1 MFRTPARLLATI
13 ALVLLAGAA
22 AANEAQIR
30 KALEPK
36 LGGARIE
43 GIQPAPMPGL
53 FEVRFRSSEGIQV
66 VYADATGNYVFQGK
80 IFDTRND
87 RDLTGE
93 RVRKLNA
100 IRFDALPLDQAVKIK
115 RGNGSRV
122 MAMFSDPYCPAC
134 RQFERELA
142 KMDNLT
148 VYVFMYPVIRP
159 ANTAHSKSVWCSAD
173 RAKAWLELAAAQR
186 PKVPEAAP
194 TCANPVEK
202 TLELGQGLG
211 VNSTPTIFLANGERF
226 AGMLAA
232 PDLADLLDQAGAP
245 EKKP

>member
-1 MFRTPARLLATI
+1 MLRTLRLL
-13 ALVLLAGAA
+13 VPFLLLLLGTAA
-22 AANEAQIR
+22 AADEAQIR
-30 KALEPK
+30 STLEPK

-43 GIQPAPMPGL
+43 GVQPSPVPGL
-53 FEVRFRSSEGIQV
+53 FEVRFRSQEGMQV
-66 VYADATGNYVFQGK
+66 VYVDATGTYVIQGK
-80 IFDTRND
+80 IFDVRND

-100 IRFDALPLDQAVKIK
+100 IRFESLPLDMAVKIK

-142 KMDNLT
+142 KVDNLT
-148 VYVFMYPVIRP
+148 LYVFMYPVIRP
-159 ANTAHSKSVWCSAD
+159 ANKDHSKAVWCSTD
-173 RAKAWLELAAAQR
+173 RARAWLELAAGAR

-194 TCANPVEK
+194 GCPNPVEK

-211 VNSTPTIFLANGERF
+211 VNSTPTIFLSNGERF
-226 AGMLAA
+226 AGMLPAG
-232 PDLADLLDQAGAP
+232 DLAELLDQA
-245 EKKP
+245 KKP